1 MMWIIPQENGR
12 KKIKQKKLNKKSVNF
27 RDGPLNFSQ
36 VISGHFCMIKF
47 EDRSI
52 PRMQDVAD
60 WILLWNTLGIN
71 TYWKVK
77 KAVLGKVRNLKVT
90 PSTQRHEHHDLQGGW
105 EREWPCRIVPNWHRG
120 SSFYDLTFSITECF
134 QRLGFHLQ
142 LPIVGEMSTSF
153 LKLIDVEINSHMLTK
168 INLKLNSKVRTNS
181 EQMIQN
187 ILIQSYLMT
196 LLN

>member
-1 MMWIIPQENGR
+1 M
-12 KKIKQKKLNKKSVNF
+12 NF
-27 RDGPLNFSQ
+27 RDGHLNFSQ
-36 VISGHFCMIKF
+36 VISGHFRMIKF

-90 PSTQRHEHHDLQGGW
+90 PSTQRHELISREPGSGNDPAELSQTGTGDQAFMIWHFQLLNVFRDWASIFRW
-105 EREWPCRIVPNWHRG
+105 E
-120 SSFYDLTFSITECF
+120 
-134 QRLGFHLQ
+134 Q
-142 LPIVGEMSTSF
+142 LPIAGGMSTSF

-187 ILIQSYLMT
+187 IY
-196 LLN
+196 